1 MLARDAIV
9 NILSMWIANFMQYA
23 SCLVPLE
30 VVEIDS
36 YRAIRIIFFEA
47 KPRYSLNGQAKFYL
61 STFTQLHKD
70 SLSTTQP

>member
-23 SCLVPLE
+23 SCLVSLE

-36 YRAIRIIFFEA
+36 YRALRIIFFEA
-47 KPRYSLNGQAKFYL
+47 KPRNSL
-61 STFTQLHKD
+61 T
-70 SLSTTQP
+70 